1 MQLEGLNF
9 APWRRPS
16 SITELRLCAFVASCQ
31 ETTLLNQLTK
41 LFITG
46 SLIINRTYAVI
57 FQPLFAW
64 GIEENRAETLTLTG
78 MKK

>member
-9 APWRRPS
+9 APWRRRS

-41 LFITG
+41 LFLTG
-46 SLIINRTYAVI
+46 SLIKQCHVI
-57 FQPLFAW
+57 LASHS
-64 GIEENRAETLTLTG
+64 IKNHKLRE
-78 MKK
+78 